1 MDGSPRGMQIIASAS
16 RWKMKLFLQQLG
28 KSKEAEGV
36 DKSPPEAQSN
46 ETVRKTKKKVNCPTA
61 GGLMIGAG
69 RKPRRL
75 YVCGSEDASS
85 SACLE

>member
-1 MDGSPRGMQIIASAS
+1 MQIIASAS

-46 ETVRKTKKKVNCPTA
+46 EAVRKTKKRFTA
-61 GGLMIGAG
+61 
-69 RKPRRL
+69 PQPE
-75 YVCGSEDASS
+75 V
-85 SACLE
+85 